1 VERPSPWEGVLPELS
16 GPLLTV
22 PDVRRTEAPMS
33 GEFGEGSA
41 LWCAW
46 VVVDGWRGSVAA
58 AATGRTAMRQL
69 QVAVIGGSIAGCSAA
84 ILLDR
89 AGHDVRVYERSPA
102 GLVGRGGGIGT
113 PVPVLHELMNQGV
126 VDADMPHLVAD
137 AMPFVVRTASEPATG
152 AVPWSMPMELAA
164 FHWTALWGQLRRR
177 VADDR
182 YHRAAAATG
191 VTEQPSGRL
200 VVSFESGD
208 SVEVDLVVFA
218 DGYQSLGRRLLFPDA
233 RLRYRGYQL
242 WRGLLPEV
250 ALTDPDV
257 LGSTCPRVSYPTM
270 PGNFVC
276 YLVPGEDGSTKRGE
290 RLVNW
295 AAYIPVAEE
304 NLPNFMVDRSGLYRE
319 GAIPPGHIRL
329 EAEEDLKAA
338 MEAELPDYYGAM
350 VRATNHTYVQ
360 LIYTVRMPSY
370 HRGGACLIGDAG
382 AVAPPFTGS
391 GVFKGY
397 HNVQSLLDAF
407 SRHDDPA
414 EALNEWDAEQVQ
426 LADRLLALGD
436 QMEQAFIWNSLDL
449 TTADAASTEA
459 WWHAAVQF
467 PDDFSYEA
475 SE

>member
-1 VERPSPWEGVLPELS
+1 
-16 GPLLTV
+16 
-22 PDVRRTEAPMS
+22 
-33 GEFGEGSA
+33 
-41 LWCAW
+41 
-46 VVVDGWRGSVAA
+46 
-58 AATGRTAMRQL
+58 MRKL
-69 QVAVIGGSIAGCSAA
+69 HVAVVGGSIAGCSAA

-89 AGHDVRVYERSPA
+89 AGHDVRVYERSPV

-113 PVPVLHELMNQGV
+113 PVPVLHELMDQGV
-126 VDADMPHLVAD
+126 IDSDMPHLVANS
-137 AMPFVVRTASEPATG
+137 MPFIVRTANEPVTG
-152 AVPWSMPMELAA
+152 AVPWSMPMQLAG
-164 FHWTALWGQLRRR
+164 FHWTTLWGQLRGRI
-177 VADDR
+177 ADDR
-182 YHRAAAATG
+182 YHRATAVSN

-200 VVSFESGD
+200 MVSFDSGD

-218 DGYQSLGRRLLFPDA
+218 DGYQSLGRRLLFPDVG
-233 RLRYRGYQL
+233 LNYRGYQL
-242 WRGLLPEV
+242 WRGLLPEA
-250 ALTDPDV
+250 ALTEPDA
-257 LGSTCPRVSYPTM
+257 LGSTCPRVSYRTM

-276 YLVPGEDGSTKRGE
+276 YLVPGEDGSTNPGE

-304 NLPNFMVDRSGLYRE
+304 ELPTFMIDRSGRYRE
-319 GAIPPGHIRL
+319 GAIPPGQVRP
-329 EAEEDLKAA
+329 EVEDNLKAS

-350 VRATNHTYVQ
+350 VRATSHTYVQ

-397 HNVQSLLDAF
+397 NNVQSLLDALG
-407 SRHDDPA
+407 RHDDPV

-449 TTADAASTEA
+449 TTADATSTEA